1 MHDSRQV
8 AATIFA
14 DNYINDEMPCW
25 TLLTDSDEGGESMP
39 EQWKGFINVDV
50 RDSVADWTPYEEPKA
65 PEGAPNVLMIVLD
78 DVGFSAMSCY
88 GGLVETPNIDRLA
101 ANGLLYT
108 QWHTTALCSPTRA
121 CLLTGRNHT
130 TVGMA
135 CIAEA
140 TTGFPNSN
148 GHIPFECATL
158 AEVLV
163 EQGYNTYM
171 LGKWHLCPQE
181 EMHLAS
187 NKRNWPDGRGFERY
201 YGFLGGETNQYYPAL
216 VYDNHPVKQPTMP
229 EEGYHLTED
238 LTDTAIEFIR
248 DAKQINPA
256 KPFFMYYCP
265 GATHAPHHAPKEWV
279 EKYRGRFDMGYE
291 RYREQVLARQKQMGI
306 VPEDTELPPINPIGT
321 PETRTGPDGKPYP
334 ELDSVRP
341 WDSLSTAEKRLFT
354 RMAEVYAGF
363 LSHTDAQIGRVIDF
377 LQESGE
383 LDNTLIVLVS
393 DNGASA
399 EGGPNGSVN
408 ENKFFN
414 GIPDSLEE
422 NLQLID
428 DLGSPK
434 TYNHY
439 CSGWAMAFNTPFKM
453 WKRYCY
459 AGGIADACIFHWPQ
473 GIWAKGERRHQYH
486 HAIDVA
492 PTILECIGIT
502 MPDTVKGYTQWPVE
516 GISMRYTF
524 AKSDAPTQ
532 RQTQFYS
539 MLGSRGI
546 WHDGWKAVTTHPT
559 IAGWGH
565 FTEDTWELY
574 HIEKDRSETRN
585 LADKNSRKLLEL
597 MALWWHE
604 AGKYQG
610 LPLEDRTA
618 PEVLTSPR
626 PQPAPQRNLFVY
638 YPNTAPIPEGVAVN
652 IRNRSYTIAADV
664 EIPGGGAEGVLFTMG
679 SRFGGHAF
687 YIKDNRP
694 RYVYNFVG
702 AEQMIAS
709 DAEVPA
715 GRATLSVAFTKE
727 SEEPEGTAHGTVAL
741 YINDQKVGEG
751 RIKTQP
757 AYFDLAGKGLSVG
770 LSQGDAVTD
779 DYPGERPW
787 AFTGTVHKIMVDVT
801 GEPYAHLEKEA
812 AAMMARE

>member
-1 MHDSRQV
+1 
-8 AATIFA
+8 
-14 DNYINDEMPCW
+14 
-25 TLLTDSDEGGESMP
+25 MP
-39 EQWKGFINVDV
+39 EQWKGVVNVDV

-65 PEGAPNVLMIVLD
+65 PESAPNVLMIVLD

-187 NKRNWPDGRGFERY
+187 NKRNWPGGRGFERY

-216 VYDNHPVKQPTMP
+216 VYDNHSVKQPAMP

-238 LTDTAIEFIR
+238 LTDTAIAFIR
-248 DAKQINPA
+248 DAKQINPH

-265 GATHAPHHAPKEWV
+265 GATHAPHHAPKEWI

-291 RYREQVLARQKQMGI
+291 RYREMVLARQKQMGI

-341 WDSLSTAEKRLFT
+341 WDSLSDAEKRLFA

-377 LQESGE
+377 LEESGE

-428 DLGSPK
+428 DLGSEK

-473 GIWAKGERRHQYH
+473 GIRAKGERRHQYH

-492 PTILECIGIT
+492 PTIMECIGIL

-516 GISMRYTF
+516 GTSMRYTF
-524 AKSDAPTQ
+524 EKGDAPTQ
-532 RQTQFYS
+532 RHTQFYS

-585 LADKNSRKLLEL
+585 LADQQPRKLLE
-597 MALWWHE
+597 MIALWWHE

-626 PQPAPQRNLFVY
+626 PQPAPQRNFFVY
-638 YPNTAPIPEGVAVN
+638 YPNTAPVPEGVAVN

-664 EIPGGGAEGVLFTMG
+664 EIPDGGAEGVLFTMG
-679 SRFGGHAF
+679 SRFGGHTF

-702 AEQMIAS
+702 AEQVIAP

-770 LSQGDAVTD
+770 QSLGDAVTD

-787 AFTGTVHKIMVDVT
+787 AFTGTLHKIMVDVT

>member
-8 AATIFA
+8 AATIFT

-473 GIWAKGERRHQYH
+473 GIRAKGERRHQYH

-702 AEQMIAS
+702 AEQMITS

>member
-1 MHDSRQV
+1 
-8 AATIFA
+8 
-14 DNYINDEMPCW
+14 
-25 TLLTDSDEGGESMP
+25 MP
-39 EQWKGFINVDV
+39 EEWKGVVNVDV
-50 RDSVADWTPYEEPKA
+50 RDSVPDWTPYKEPEA
-65 PEGAPNVLMIVLD
+65 PEGAPNVLLIVLD
-78 DVGFSAMSCY
+78 DVGFSAISCY
-88 GGLVETPNIDRLA
+88 GGLIETPNIDRLA
-101 ANGLLYT
+101 ANGLVYT

-135 CIAEA
+135 CVAEA

-181 EMHLAS
+181 EMHLAA
-187 NKRNWPDGRGFERY
+187 NKRNWPIGRGFERY

-216 VYDNHPVKQPTMP
+216 VHDNHPVRQPAMP
-229 EEGYHLTED
+229 EDGYHLTED
-238 LTDTAIEFIR
+238 LTDTAIAFIR
-248 DAKQINPA
+248 DARQIDPA

-265 GATHAPHHAPKEWV
+265 GAAHAPHHVPKEWI

-291 RYREQVLARQKQMGI
+291 HCREIVLARQKRMGI
-306 VPEDTELPPINPIGT
+306 VPENTELPPINPIGT
-321 PETRTGPDGKPYP
+321 PETRTGPDGKRYP
-334 ELDSVRP
+334 ELDTVKP
-341 WDSLSTAEKRLFT
+341 WDSLSGAEKRLFT

-363 LSHTDAQIGRVIDF
+363 VSHTDAQIGRLLDF
-377 LQESGE
+377 LEESGE
-383 LDNTLIVLVS
+383 LENTLIVLVS

-422 NLQLID
+422 NLQFID
-428 DLGSPK
+428 DLGSEK

-459 AGGIADACIFHWPQ
+459 AGGIADPCILHWPR
-473 GIWAKGERRHQYH
+473 GIRATGEMRHQYH
-486 HAIDVA
+486 HAVDIA
-492 PTILECIGIT
+492 PTILECIGVP
-502 MPDTVKGYTQWPVE
+502 MPDAVKGYTQWPVE
-516 GISMRYTF
+516 GVSMRYTF
-524 AKSDAPTQ
+524 EKGDAPTE
-532 RQTQFYS
+532 RHTQFYS

-546 WHDGWKAVTTHPT
+546 WHDGWKAVTTHPAM
-559 IAGWGH
+559 AGWGH
-565 FTEDTWELY
+565 FAEDTWELY
-574 HIEKDRSETRN
+574 HIEDDRSETRN
-585 LADKNSRKLLEL
+585 LAEEHPRKLLE
-597 MALWWHE
+597 MIALWWHE
-604 AGKYQG
+604 AGKYRG

-638 YPNTAPIPEGVAVN
+638 YPKIAPVPEGVAVN
-652 IRNRSYTIAADV
+652 IRNRSYTITADI
-664 EIPGGGAEGVLFTMG
+664 EIPDGGAQGVLFALG
-679 SRFGGHAF
+679 GRFGGHAL
-687 YIKDNRP
+687 YVRDNRP

-702 AEQMIAS
+702 TEQVVPS
-709 DAEVPA
+709 DAEIPA
-715 GRATLSVAFTKE
+715 GRITLSVAFTKE
-727 SEEPEGTAHGTVAL
+727 SEEPKGTAHGTLAISV
-741 YINDQKVGEG
+741 NGRNVGEG

-757 AYFDLAGKGLSVG
+757 AYFELSGIGLSVG
-770 LSQGDAVTD
+770 LDPGDPVTG

-787 AFTGTVHKIMVDVT
+787 AFTGTVHKIMVDVA
-801 GEPYAHLEKEA
+801 GEPYADLEKEA